1 MIQRVQSIYI
11 ILSIIVVFV
20 ASLFPFGSYE
30 IGDQIISFGAF
41 GWKSENNFFISKY
54 PNEFSNYPYFIGY
67 LFTISLSI
75 FTLLKY
81 KNRKAQLSLGKA
93 NYFILLVT
101 LIYMFLSVSLSEE
114 IGVDDPTYGVGL
126 YLLVSAI
133 PFVFLANRG
142 IKNDDKLIK
151 SLDRLR

>member
-11 ILSIIVVFV
+11 ILSVAVVFI
-20 ASLFPFGSYE
+20 SSFFPFAELDFNGQTLE
-30 IGDQIISFGAF
+30 LGAF
-41 GWKSENNFFISKY
+41 GWNLENQQLPK
-54 PNEFSNYPYFIGY
+54 ELGNYPYFIGY
-67 LFTISLSI
+67 FLSISLGI
-75 FTLLKY
+75 LMLFKF

-93 NYFILLVT
+93 NYFVLLIT
-101 LIYMFLSVSLSEE
+101 LIYMFLSVSSSTINELSEP
-114 IGVDDPTYGVGL
+114 IYNVGL

-142 IKNDDKLIK
+142 IKNDEKLIK

>member
-11 ILSIIVVFV
+11 ILSVAVVF
-20 ASLFPFGSYE
+20 
-30 IGDQIISFGAF
+30 ISSFFSFAELDFNGQTLELGAF
-41 GWKSENNFFISKY
+41 GWNLENQQLPK
-54 PNEFSNYPYFIGY
+54 ELGNYPYFIGY
-67 LFTISLSI
+67 FLSISLGI
-75 FTLLKY
+75 LMLFKF

-93 NYFILLVT
+93 NYFVLLIT
-101 LIYMFLSVSLSEE
+101 LIYMFLSVSSLTINEISEP
-114 IGVDDPTYGVGL
+114 IYNVGL

-142 IKNDDKLIK
+142 IKNDEKLIK